1 MMVSNAPT
9 RSAAWSPFSRS
20 STPDREHLWTVLD
33 SLPTPLSWE
42 RVSLMQC
49 VVADDLSFPPHPTI
63 CTYGP
68 TEWISRKY
76 FNVPAQTYEA
86 SYVNHFLQAMA
97 MDGPRLGF
105 LDCGSNFGTF
115 GVHMASRGHPTFLV
129 DVNRDNLYLAHS
141 SAKRNG
147 WTRTADGT
155 PRMTLLN
162 AAIGGSTGK
171 KFVFNASGAGLRS
184 TMHGI
189 RSTKYNVGGFSFRD
203 SDLVLNAR
211 GANSKGATG
220 ETMAVNVV
228 PMLGLNDIGKLLPF
242 QRFAMKMDIQGWE
255 ETALLAAG
263 TFFERY
269 DVRLLMIELPH
280 TYRIDQFLR
289 ARGYL
294 PWLSQRHKMVNK
306 RVRVALNYTQT
317 KVAWWYKQG

>member
-1 MMVSNAPT
+1 MLLLASVL
-9 RSAAWSPFSRS
+9 SALWSPFSRS

-33 SLPTPLSWE
+33 PLPTPLSSE

-49 VVADDLSFPPHPTI
+49 VVADDLPFPPHPTI

-68 TEWISRKY
+68 SEWVSRKY

-86 SYVNHFLQAMA
+86 KYVSHFLQAMA

-115 GVHMASRGHPTFLV
+115 GVHMASRGYPTVLV

-147 WTRTADGT
+147 WTRTADAT

-162 AAIGGSTGK
+162 VAVGGSTGK
-171 KFVFNASGAGLRS
+171 MFVFNASGAGVRN

-189 RSTKYNVGGFSFRD
+189 RKTKYNVGGLSFAD
-203 SDLVLNAR
+203 SDLVPSAR
-211 GANSKGATG
+211 GADSKGAAG
-220 ETMAVNVV
+220 ETMGVNVV
-228 PMLGLNDIGKLLPF
+228 PVLGLNDIGKLLPF
-242 QRFAMKMDIQGWE
+242 RRFAMKMDIQGWE

-263 TFFERY
+263 AFFERY

-294 PWLSQRHKMVNK
+294 PWLSETHKLVDNK
-306 RVRVALNYTQT
+306 KVRVALNYTKT